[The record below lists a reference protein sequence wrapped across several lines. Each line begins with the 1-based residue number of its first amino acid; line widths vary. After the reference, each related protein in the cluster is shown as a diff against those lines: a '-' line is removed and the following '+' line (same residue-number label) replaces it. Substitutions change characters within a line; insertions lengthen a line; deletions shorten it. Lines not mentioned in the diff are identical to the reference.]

1 MTGGSI
7 GAANEPNFAGQR
19 CVRVFQQ
26 APSFL
31 SGTTRHFVFA
41 GRVKPSRPAT
51 KPLKSQNR
59 YSIKHVYTKSERLI
73 SGGKGMSGAPQLTI
87 REVLKLKPVRRLWA
101 AQVVSVFG
109 DFLAIFA
116 VLAYVSF
123 KLNASAAK
131 VTLISVSFMIPFAL
145 IGPVAGVFVDRWN
158 VKRTMI
164 ASDLIRV
171 VLALALAF
179 AASTWQIYAILFLLS
194 AVSAF
199 FVPAQTV
206 TLRTIVPPE
215 GLLSAN
221 ALVQQA
227 FQVMRIVSP
236 ALAGAM
242 VGWFGAAS
250 CYYIDSLTFLFSA
263 SMIATLSIPREPVVP
278 AKGSHPLKS
287 VLNDLLAGIKFI
299 FTHPT
304 VSFVILAMAAGMF
317 AISCFGPLI
326 AVYVRDALR
335 ATPVAFGIINSLI
348 GVGMILGTLTISR
361 YAKNSSKTHLTLWGL
376 FTMGAFVIVLA
387 AFQSIA
393 AASVSMLGIGVGVIF
408 VIVAAQTLMQGQT
421 PLEMVGRVSASFM
434 AVLSISQLV
443 GLVVSGSLAQA
454 VGIRSLFYA
463 SAGLLFL
470 ITVFGYFR
478 LPKQATVA
486 APAQQQ
492 ESGD

>member
-1 MTGGSI
+1 
-7 GAANEPNFAGQR
+7 
-19 CVRVFQQ
+19 
-26 APSFL
+26 
-31 SGTTRHFVFA
+31 
-41 GRVKPSRPAT
+41 
-51 KPLKSQNR
+51 
-59 YSIKHVYTKSERLI
+59 
-73 SGGKGMSGAPQLTI
+73 MSADAPQLTI
-87 REVLKLKPVRRLWA
+87 REVLKLMPVRRLWA

-109 DFLAIFA
+109 DFLAFFA

-123 KLNASAAK
+123 KLNASPAR
-131 VTLISVSFMIPFAL
+131 VTLISISFMIPFAL

-164 ASDLIRV
+164 ASDLTRA
-171 VLALALAF
+171 VLALGLVF
-179 AASTWQIYAILFLLS
+179 VTDVWQIYAILFLLS
-194 AVSAF
+194 AVSTF

-206 TLRTIVPPE
+206 TLRTIVPRE

-227 FQVMRIVSP
+227 FQVMRIISP

-263 SMIATLSIPREPVVP
+263 SMIATLLIPREPVSP
-278 AKGSHPLKS
+278 AKGSHPIKS
-287 VLNDLLAGIKFI
+287 VINDLLAGLKFI

-304 VSFVILAMAAGMF
+304 VAFVILAMAAGMF
-317 AISCFGPLI
+317 ALSCFAPLI
-326 AVYVRDALR
+326 AIYVRDELQ
-335 ATPVAFGIINSLI
+335 ATPLAFGIINSLI
-348 GVGMILGTLTISR
+348 GVGMILGTLVISR
-361 YAKNSSKTHLTLWGL
+361 FAKGMTKTHLTLWGL
-376 FTMGAFVIVLA
+376 LAMGAFVTVLA
-387 AFQSIA
+387 AIQTIA

-421 PLEMVGRVSASFM
+421 PLELIGRVSASFM
-434 AVLSISQLV
+434 AVLSISQLL
-443 GLVVSGSLAQA
+443 GLVISGSLAQTL
-454 VGIRSLFYA
+454 GIRSLFYG

-478 LPKQATVA
+478 LPRQATIA
-486 APAQQQ
+486 AAAQQQ